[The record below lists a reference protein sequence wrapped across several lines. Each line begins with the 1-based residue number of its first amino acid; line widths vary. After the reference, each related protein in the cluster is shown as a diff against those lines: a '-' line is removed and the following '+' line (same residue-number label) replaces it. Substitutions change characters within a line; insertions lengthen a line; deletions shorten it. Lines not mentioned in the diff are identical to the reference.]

1 MYKAKLVVR
10 VHALKEMCLAFIK
23 TVVITFS
30 SAFLTSF
37 CGMLARTPRGQRL
50 ILENGAL
57 LSLINRFTA
66 RHTKTPLPPTPI
78 LTPPNLLLPLPLPP
92 LPPPS
97 SSEVQKLHDLLF
109 THYVRDFFCF
119 VSFYSF
125 SPKSLYL
132 LVGVI
137 HTQVHLFDTN
147 NLAMDSFHL

>member
-23 TVVITFS
+23 TVVISFS

-78 LTPPNLLLPLPLPP
+78 LIPLISYYHSHSH
-92 LPPPS
+92 PS
-97 SSEVQKLHDLLF
+97 PRPRPQKFRSYTIFYLHIMYEISFVLFRSIPSHPKVYINCWSE
-109 THYVRDFFCF
+109 
-119 VSFYSF
+119 
-125 SPKSLYL
+125 
-132 LVGVI
+132 
-137 HTQVHLFDTN
+137 
-147 NLAMDSFHL
+147 

>member
-92 LPPPS
+92 LPRPRPQKFRSYTIFYLHIMYEISFVLFRSIPS
-97 SSEVQKLHDLLF
+97 HPKVCICWSE
-109 THYVRDFFCF
+109 
-119 VSFYSF
+119 
-125 SPKSLYL
+125 
-132 LVGVI
+132 
-137 HTQVHLFDTN
+137 
-147 NLAMDSFHL
+147 

>member
-66 RHTKTPLPPTPI
+66 WHTKTPLPPTPI
-78 LTPPNLLLPLPLPP
+78 LTPLISYYHSHSHPS
-92 LPPPS
+92 PPPS

-147 NLAMDSFHL
+147 NLAVDSFHV